1 MDVRMKFY
9 KKGEVKMTLS
19 IGLNLFSVF
28 RELNEDYFGTLEKVA
43 EMGYQNIELISS
55 NFSTGERFADTF
67 TLPVI
72 KKKLDELG
80 LNAFAAHEGVAPGK
94 SLIEGNWDKII
105 EENAA
110 LGCQSIVFPMA
121 FISGS
126 EDTLQTAEHLNVI
139 GNKCKESG
147 LDFYYHNHAHEFKRI
162 GESSLFDLL
171 VENTDPGLVK
181 FELDLVWVMRGG
193 YNPISVLEKLGN
205 RCDMIHQ
212 KDLGQHVDPVNI
224 FAALS
229 GEDNEDTMKLYRE
242 IVKPTD
248 FVNLG
253 TGIVNFEETYNKLNN
268 MGIVR
273 YAIVENEG
281 QQGNKFT
288 SIASDLKIMENYV

>member
-1 MDVRMKFY
+1 MPI
-9 KKGEVKMTLS
+9 S
-19 IGLNLFSVF
+19 IGLNLFSVY

-55 NFSTGERFADTF
+55 NFSTGERFTDTF
-67 TLPVI
+67 SLPVI
-72 KKKLDELG
+72 KRNLDELG
-80 LNAFAAHEGVAPGK
+80 LKAFAAHEGVAPGK
-94 SLIEGNWDKII
+94 AIIDGSWDQII

-121 FISGS
+121 FISGR

-139 GNKCKESG
+139 GKKCKQAG
-147 LDFYYHNHAHEFKRI
+147 LDFYYHNHAHEFKRV
-162 GESSLFDLL
+162 GETSLFNLL
-171 VENTDPGLVK
+171 VEHTDPELVK

-193 YNPISVLEKLGN
+193 YNPISLLEKLGN

-212 KDLGQHVDPVNI
+212 KDLGTHVDPINI
-224 FAALS
+224 FTALS
-229 GEDNEDTMKLYRE
+229 EENNEDTMKLYSE
-242 IVKPTD
+242 VVKPTD

-253 TGIVNFEETYNKLNN
+253 TGIMNFEETYQKLNK

-288 SIASDLKIMENYV
+288 SIASDLKVMEKYLQGLIKN